1 VRRARQTFMR
11 PLGLAPTDAQ
21 RNEAISMLQREQRRL
36 RAAMNCLIADA
47 PNARAINPD
56 AYESLIPRYNDLVG
70 PRGAYYEQQVWS
82 SQDLDF
88 GVYKALSTFT
98 NEVFDFIQRVRQLTN
113 CDAAVAAA
121 GGEGGVAPSAPAPT
135 PAPAE
140 SLLQPTPAETP
151 PPVPGS
157 GDTPRLT
164 PVVTPP
170 GPRRPASSGFPS
182 WTYYAFAGAG
192 VLLAAGVVGFFVF
205 RRRRKGSRRIE
216 ITSERITP
224 KSRRLTAG

>member
-1 VRRARQTFMR
+1 MKRARQTFMR
-11 PLGLAPTDAQ
+11 PLGFVPTDAQ
-21 RNEAISMLQREQRRL
+21 RNEAISMLQRQQRRL

-70 PRGAYYEQQVWS
+70 PRGAFYEQQVWS
-82 SQDLDF
+82 SQELDT
-88 GVYKALSTFT
+88 GVYKALSSFT
-98 NEVFDFIQRVRQLTN
+98 GEVEEFIQRVRQLTN

-121 GGEGGVAPSAPAPT
+121 GGEGGVEPSAPQPE
-135 PAPAE
+135 PAAAE
-140 SLLQPTPAETP
+140 SLLTPTPAAP
-151 PPVPGS
+151 PEPGS
-157 GDTPRLT
+157 GDVPVLT

-170 GPRRPASSGFPS
+170 GPRRTSSGWPS

-192 VLLAAGVVGFFVF
+192 VLLAASVVGFFVF
-205 RRRRKGSRRIE
+205 RRRR
-216 ITSERITP
+216 TP

>member
-1 VRRARQTFMR
+1 MRRARQTFMR

-56 AYESLIPRYNDLVG
+56 AYESLIPLYNDLVG

-140 SLLQPTPAETP
+140 SLLQPTPAA

-170 GPRRPASSGFPS
+170 GPRRTSSGFPS

-205 RRRRKGSRRIE
+205 RRRR
-216 ITSERITP
+216 TP

>member
-1 VRRARQTFMR
+1 MR
-11 PLGLAPTDAQ
+11 PLGFVPTDAQ
-21 RNEAISMLQREQRRL
+21 RNEAISMLQRQQRRL

-56 AYESLIPRYNDLVG
+56 AYESLIPLYNDLVG

-121 GGEGGVAPSAPAPT
+121 GGEGGVEPSAPGPT

-140 SLLQPTPAETP
+140 SLQTPTPAAP
-151 PPVPGS
+151 PEPGS
-157 GDTPRLT
+157 GDVPVLT

-170 GPRRPASSGFPS
+170 GPRRPASSGWPS

-192 VLLAAGVVGFFVF
+192 VLLAASVVGFFVF
-205 RRRRKGSRRIE
+205 RRRR
-216 ITSERITP
+216 TP